1 MPIPAM
7 PIRRP
12 LIVSALIIVAMA
24 ALSLAAAAA
33 LPATVP
39 LRFNAHGVAT
49 AYGSPLAP
57 LAIMPLAAVVL
68 SAIFAGLARAEPRRE
83 NLILSRLPY
92 ATRWIGGVV
101 IVAIVHLW
109 IVYTLVTTVR
119 GAAPIDPTRLVFV
132 LVGATIA
139 IAGGQLGRLRS
150 NFMIGIRTP
159 WTLASDQVWDR
170 THRLAAGRRCWRGSR
185 SCSPRSPRRKRSC
198 SSLHWPSCSRSA
210 AASFCCRMSCGAA
223 TARNAWARERASLV
237 ICPAKAGKGD
247 HPAKQDGGRGAV
259 GDAMR
264 ESLLHGHSGIPSAP
278 TIRLH
283 LLRSR
288 CALLL
293 PARGEKVGMRG
304 PLRWARNCGAQTR

>member
-1 MPIPAM
+1 MN
-7 PIRRP
+7 IRRP
-12 LIVSALIIVAMA
+12 LIISALIILAMA

-33 LPATVP
+33 LPASVP

-57 LAIMPLAAVVL
+57 LAVMPLAALVV

-83 NLILSRLPY
+83 NLVLSRLPY

-132 LVGATIA
+132 LVGAMIT

-159 WTLASDQVWDR
+159 WTLASDQVWQR
-170 THRLAAGRRCWRGSR
+170 THRLARWPAMLAG
-185 SCSPRSPRRKRSC
+185 
-198 SSLHWPSCSRSA
+198 
-210 AASFCCRMSCGAA
+210 
-223 TARNAWARERASLV
+223 LV
-237 ICPAKAGKGD
+237 IVLAALAAPEAILLKLTLAIVLVVGAGLVLLSYLLW
-247 HPAKQDGGRGAV
+247 RRR
-259 GDAMR
+259 DAQG
-264 ESLLHGHSGIPSAP
+264 LGL
-278 TIRLH
+278 
-283 LLRSR
+283 
-288 CALLL
+288 
-293 PARGEKVGMRG
+293 
-304 PLRWARNCGAQTR
+304 